1 MRMRGRSGGSA
12 LNPGWTTKNYRRGT
26 MGNTTNPYGMV
37 VAQARSAA
45 IVMRFHEGGAAD
57 EIPAIIDAGQMATLC
72 SPPQCRL
79 TGFFEDEVGVK
90 EPGFARGGL
99 LLSMELIG
107 GPHDGEYAETH
118 ASWGMW
124 IRVNGLTPI
133 QRPEVQP

>member
-1 MRMRGRSGGSA
+1 M
-12 LNPGWTTKNYRRGT
+12 NPGWTTKNYRRGT